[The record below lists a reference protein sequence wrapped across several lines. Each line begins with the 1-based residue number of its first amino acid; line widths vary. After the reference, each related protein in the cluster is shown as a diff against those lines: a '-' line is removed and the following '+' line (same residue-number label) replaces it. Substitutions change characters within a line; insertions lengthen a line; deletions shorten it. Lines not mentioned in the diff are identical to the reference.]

1 METQAL
7 IDIFIQN
14 AKEDKVQLDEVRWF
28 FGLPENMIKDTLQK
42 VAQNKVIGLKGFS
55 ESFEEKIFALYETD
69 VEKAFEMYV
78 KYYLNGFNKDRTSY
92 SIPQLS
98 KNAQVKMLGLSNAKD
113 LLGMYRSYHELCTEA
128 QEILLSKPEL
138 FGEYVMY
145 RKIAS
150 SVLLKM
156 FQADKKEELT
166 AIYIKFY
173 RLNDEDEMNMLK
185 YIPISSKI
193 IVYYIRHYGFREK
206 TRDLLMVYCLRGLSA

>member
-1 METQAL
+1 
-7 IDIFIQN
+7 
-14 AKEDKVQLDEVRWF
+14 
-28 FGLPENMIKDTLQK
+28 
-42 VAQNKVIGLKGFS
+42 
-55 ESFEEKIFALYETD
+55 
-69 VEKAFEMYV
+69 
-78 KYYLNGFNKDRTSY
+78 
-92 SIPQLS
+92 
-98 KNAQVKMLGLSNAKD
+98 
-113 LLGMYRSYHELCTEA
+113 MYRSYHELCTEA

-156 FQADKKEELT
+156 FQTDKKEELT

>member
-28 FGLPENMIKDTLQK
+28 FGLPEDMIKDTLQK

-78 KYYLNGFNKDRTSY
+78 KYYLNGFNKDRTPY

>member
-28 FGLPENMIKDTLQK
+28 FGLPEDMIKDTLQK

-156 FQADKKEELT
+156 FQTDKKEELT

>member
-28 FGLPENMIKDTLQK
+28 FGLPEDMIKDTLQK

-78 KYYLNGFNKDRTSY
+78 KYYLNGFNKDRTPF

>member
-14 AKEDKVQLDEVRWF
+14 AKEDKVYLDEVKWF
-28 FGLPENMIKDTLQK
+28 FGLPEDMIKNTLQK

-55 ESFEEKIFALYETD
+55 ESFEEKIFALYDGD

-78 KYYLNGFNKDRTSY
+78 KYYLNGFNKDRTPF

-128 QEILLSKPEL
+128 QEILLSSPEL